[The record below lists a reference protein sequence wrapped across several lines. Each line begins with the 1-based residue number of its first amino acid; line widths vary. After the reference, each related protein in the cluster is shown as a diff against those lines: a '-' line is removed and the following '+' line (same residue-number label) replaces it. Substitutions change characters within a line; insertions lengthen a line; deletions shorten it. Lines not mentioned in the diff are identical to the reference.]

1 MILDGRR
8 SSDTLGVASW
18 DVLTASTN
26 LGSTVATATAFVASL
41 SERCETDNCDS
52 NYLRIVSPSF
62 NGSLLS
68 CPLVVNPVST
78 RMLRWIADLIHVFS
92 YS

>member
-18 DVLTASTN
+18 DVLTAPTN

-41 SERCETDNCDS
+41 SERCERKYKTDNCDS
-52 NYLRIVSPSF
+52 N
-62 NGSLLS
+62 
-68 CPLVVNPVST
+68 
-78 RMLRWIADLIHVFS
+78 
-92 YS
+92 